1 MPNWPV
7 GHSNRPIRAAARSC
21 PPGRCRCRCPAP
33 VGPVDDR
40 SDTVIGTYSH
50 SGRVLGVALAAL
62 LVLCGCSVDP
72 SDHALPGAGV
82 RGPTYRLNLEF
93 ESLLSL
99 PAGADVRSGGI
110 SVGTSR
116 SISLEPDSAVAHVD
130 VRESVVVPAGTRAE
144 LRQNTVLGDIYIA
157 LLPPEDGSGPR
168 LEDGDTIP
176 LRDTDPGPQ
185 IEDMLARIAMFVNG
199 GSLTRLQDSIARL
212 NEVLPADPAETRE
225 LSATISTDLSDAAA
239 NLDQIDRIVV
249 ATDEL
254 SRRLD
259 EERDR
264 IGFLFSDTARNRL
277 ERVPYFM
284 DAVLNIVIDVNTMV
298 TGLEWLI
305 PRLPHI
311 NENLELLTPLLREPS
326 PSATELRGN
335 AAGLVEL
342 VNEELVP
349 FLLDPGV
356 DIRQVTIAGN
366 EGNPAA
372 DGLVLL
378 RMIGAL
384 P

>member
-1 MPNWPV
+1 M
-7 GHSNRPIRAAARSC
+7 
-21 PPGRCRCRCPAP
+21 
-33 VGPVDDR
+33 
-40 SDTVIGTYSH
+40 IGTYSH

-239 NLDQIDRIVV
+239 NIDQIDRIVV

-356 DIRQVTIAGN
+356 DIRQVTISGN